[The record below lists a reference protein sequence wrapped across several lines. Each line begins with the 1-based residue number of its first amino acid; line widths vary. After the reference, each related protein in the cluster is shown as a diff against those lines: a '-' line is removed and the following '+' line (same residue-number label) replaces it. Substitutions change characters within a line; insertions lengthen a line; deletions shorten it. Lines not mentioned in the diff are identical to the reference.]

1 MLIFNNWIHLF
12 VCCARLRIIFPYSP
26 QLKEYIRSSSHALPL
41 ITFIPIKLPRTE
53 SGKGRAEGSYIL
65 ACVRGFIGWSRRMVH
80 PPTPIPSSL
89 FLPAFCESL
98 HLSPYS
104 SFSLSLSFSMADPL
118 HDTNSNAWK
127 HGCDYLA
134 TLHYESLNPVNAHH
148 CSYAYFRSFP
158 LR

>member
-1 MLIFNNWIHLF
+1 MTNDARLYLNSFDHHILKIIESHGRGFFLSPASINFMLIFNNWIHLF
-12 VCCARLRIIFPYSP
+12 VCCARLRIIFPYPP

-53 SGKGRAEGSYIL
+53 SGKGRAEGSYIP

-104 SFSLSLSFSMADPL
+104 SFCLSLSLFL
-118 HDTNSNAWK
+118 
-127 HGCDYLA
+127 Y
-134 TLHYESLNPVNAHH
+134 Y
-148 CSYAYFRSFP
+148 
-158 LR
+158 

>member
-104 SFSLSLSFSMADPL
+104 SFSLSLSFSMAD
-118 HDTNSNAWK
+118 
-127 HGCDYLA
+127 
-134 TLHYESLNPVNAHH
+134 TLCTIQIVMHENMVAIILRHYITKV
-148 CSYAYFRSFP
+148 
-158 LR
+158 